1 VSYTINNAFKTICQK
16 NPIFV
21 QSYGKKL
28 RTFIVFLLRLLANQ
42 TNYSPSRFNFR
53 SVMLFI
59 PHNSFIGKNT
69 RITSKL
75 KYIYININ
83 K

>member
-1 VSYTINNAFKTICQK
+1 MSKKSYICTLVQK
-16 NPIFV
+16 
-21 QSYGKKL
+21 KKL
-28 RTFIVFLLRLLANQ
+28 RTFNVLLLRLLANQ
-42 TNYSPSRFNFR
+42 TNYSRIRFNFR

-75 KYIYININ
+75 KNININ
-83 K
+83 NNNK